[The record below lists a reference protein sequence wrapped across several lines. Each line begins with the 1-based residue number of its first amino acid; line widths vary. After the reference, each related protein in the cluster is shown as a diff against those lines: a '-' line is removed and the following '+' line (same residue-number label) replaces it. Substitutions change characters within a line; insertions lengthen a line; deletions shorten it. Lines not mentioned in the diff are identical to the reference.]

1 MAEVQSTGRGATTRA
16 GQCSIESL
24 LIPQQVHLPEQGV
37 SPEGADHRSPGR
49 IPGEIRFRARS
60 RDISFD
66 RPYGLI
72 EGGHGIRK

>member
-24 LIPQQVHLPEQGV
+24 LTPQQVHLPEQGV

-49 IPGEIRFRARS
+49 IPGEIRFRARG
-60 RDISFD
+60 RDSAFD
-66 RPYGLI
+66 YHCGLI
-72 EGGHGIRK
+72 EGRHGIGV